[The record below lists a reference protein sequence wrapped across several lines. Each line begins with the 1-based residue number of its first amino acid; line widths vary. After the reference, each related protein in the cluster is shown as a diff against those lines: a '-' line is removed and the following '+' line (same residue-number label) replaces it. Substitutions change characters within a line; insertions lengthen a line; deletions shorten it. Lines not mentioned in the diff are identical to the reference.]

1 MRSIEL
7 PELAAEVFV
16 KALRVGHVLLGD
28 AEAFLALLAA
38 DQVEV
43 PFTDLSGDVT
53 GGLEAFGNGQLFERE
68 RTLVVILDAEALLVT
83 TGEDAG
89 AGGHALR
96 GSDVAAREADAI
108 AGHRIKVRCPDVL
121 VRALGSEI
129 RPAVVVRIDQDDI
142 RLVRGDGRERS
153 EQ

>member
-1 MRSIEL
+1 MNSL
-7 PELAAEVFV
+7 D
-16 KALRVGHVLLGD
+16 D
-28 AEAFLALLAA
+28 AEAFFAFLSA

-68 RTLVVILDAEALLVT
+68 RTLVVILDAEALLVA

-89 AGGHALR
+89 ARGHALR